1 MKTITITGINNRY
14 QIKKILNQGS
24 TPITKK
30 KYNNIIKQHP
40 TIVEI
45 TSQYNTL
52 NDILTKRQPG
62 KYKDD
67 ANIGTIGYNTTKSF
81 VNNSRIY

>member
-1 MKTITITGINNRY
+1 MNQCIDTSVSESFITE
-14 QIKKILNQGS
+14 S
-24 TPITKK
+24 M
-30 KYNNIIKQHP
+30 
-40 TIVEI
+40 V
-45 TSQYNTL
+45 